1 MSASYQLIFRVV
13 FEHVFFA
20 DGALRD
26 LRMVPVATCRAM
38 LNRAGVLLRPEDS
51 GIAAYGDAAVVERLR
66 LHLAEACGA
75 LELAF
80 QVCFTD
86 PHFADYTAPAWPP
99 GHVMFLDTACC
110 TTDEAGRQMLHATP
124 YVPASAFLPRDHAD
138 LASLLG
144 TRTALPARAMV
155 LQVTVS
161 DRLLDT
167 PVPAQRQFH
176 VRFDAA
182 DSHWKYILFGAP
194 GDGAAKVVDLAGDIA
209 FDHFP
214 NVDIADRRR
223 ADVFLSTRPIPMREV
238 QAVRFQLRA
247 VTADGEKVLIKR
259 MPHAGVGTRFRDSRD
274 GHEILVSE
282 IFINH

>member
-1 MSASYQLIFRVV
+1 MPASYQLIFRVA
-13 FEHVFFA
+13 FEHMFFA
-20 DGALRD
+20 DGQLHD
-26 LRMVPVATCRAM
+26 LRVAPVAACQAM
-38 LNRAGVLLRPEDS
+38 LNRAGVLLRPEGN

-80 QVCFTD
+80 QVRFSD
-86 PHFADYTAPAWPP
+86 PHFFDYTAPAWPP
-99 GHVMFLDTACC
+99 GQVLFLDTACC
-110 TTDEAGRQMLHATP
+110 TTDEDGRQMLHATP
-124 YVPASAFLPRDHAD
+124 CVPASAFLPRDHA
-138 LASLLG
+138 SL
-144 TRTALPARAMV
+144 TCIRDVRTAAPAMV

-182 DSHWKYILFGAP
+182 GSHWKYILFGAP
-194 GDGAAKVVDLAGDIA
+194 ADGAARVVDLAGDIA
-209 FDHFP
+209 FEYLP

-223 ADVFLSTRPIPMREV
+223 ADVFLSTRAIPMREV

-247 VTADGEKVLIKR
+247 ATADGDKVLIKR
-259 MPHAGVGTRFRDSRD
+259 MPHAGVGTRCRDSRD